1 MLCWK
6 ETVSCDQLKAAERPE
21 RTDLGPVLQVPYFND
36 IRVNDV
42 DAVLEGLIS
51 EVETRPK
58 ATPIS

>member
-6 ETVSCDQLKAAERPE
+6 ETVPCDRLKAVERLE

-42 DAVLEGLIS
+42 YAVLEGLIS
-51 EVETRPK
+51 KVETRTQ

>member
-51 EVETRPK
+51 EVETRP
-58 ATPIS
+58 